1 MTAGLPLMKSL
12 LTPLAKSVLVPSG
25 LIAAASTRDAVI
37 QKEIYGSEMLALINS
52 NEERDDIIKIVKSS
66 KMLVY

>member
-12 LTPLAKSVLVPSG
+12 LTALVKSVLVPSG
-25 LIAAASTRDAVI
+25 LIAAASTRDAAI